1 MMEIKSVSGAVLYRG
16 DSAESLREAVIAA
29 VREGADLSGADL
41 SGANLSAAVVSATID
56 AIADA
61 LRNGEEVKVPGIGT
75 LKPKPVAE
83 RTRRN
88 PATGK
93 EVTVPAHTKVVFK
106 PAAGLRGA
114 A

>member
-1 MMEIKSVSGAVLYRG
+1 MNKS
-16 DSAESLREAVIAA
+16 SLSAA
-29 VREGADLSGADL
+29 VHAATGGTRSTV
-41 SGANLSAAVVSATID
+41 NAVVSATID

-61 LRNGEEVKVPGIGT
+61 LRNGEEVKLPGLGT

-88 PATGK
+88 PATG
-93 EVTVPAHTKVVFK
+93 EPMTVPAHTEVGFK

>member
-1 MMEIKSVSGAVLYRG
+1 MNKS
-16 DSAESLREAVIAA
+16 SLSAA
-29 VREGADLSGADL
+29 VHAATGGSKPTV
-41 SGANLSAAVVSATID
+41 NAVVSATID

-61 LRNGEEVKVPGIGT
+61 LRNGEEVKLPGLGT

-88 PATGK
+88 PATG
-93 EVTVPAHTKVVFK
+93 ESVTVPAHTKVVFK

>member
-1 MMEIKSVSGAVLYRG
+1 MNKSS
-16 DSAESLREAVIAA
+16 
-29 VREGADLSGADL
+29 
-41 SGANLSAAVVSATID
+41 LSAAVHAATGGPKSTVNTVVSATID

-61 LRNGEEVKVPGIGT
+61 LRNGEEVKLPGIGT

>member
-1 MMEIKSVSGAVLYRG
+1 MNKS
-16 DSAESLREAVIAA
+16 SLSAA
-29 VREGADLSGADL
+29 VHAATGGPKSTV
-41 SGANLSAAVVSATID
+41 NAVVSATID

-61 LRNGEEVKVPGIGT
+61 LRNGEEVKLPGLGT

-93 EVTVPAHTKVVFK
+93 EVTVPAHTKIVFK

>member
-1 MMEIKSVSGAVLYRG
+1 MNKS
-16 DSAESLREAVIAA
+16 SLSAA
-29 VREGADLSGADL
+29 VHAATGGTRSTV
-41 SGANLSAAVVSATID
+41 NAVVSATID

-61 LRNGEEVKVPGIGT
+61 LRNGEEVKLPGLGT

>member
-1 MMEIKSVSGAVLYRG
+1 MNKSSPF
-16 DSAESLREAVIAA
+16 AA
-29 VREGADLSGADL
+29 VHAATGGPKSTV
-41 SGANLSAAVVSATID
+41 NAVVSATID

-61 LRNGEEVKVPGIGT
+61 LRSGEEVKLPGIGT
-75 LKPKPVAE
+75 FKSKPVAE

-88 PATGK
+88 PATG
-93 EVTVPAHTKVVFK
+93 ESVTVPAHTKIVFK

>member
-1 MMEIKSVSGAVLYRG
+1 MNKS
-16 DSAESLREAVIAA
+16 SLSAA
-29 VREGADLSGADL
+29 VHAAAGGPKSTV
-41 SGANLSAAVVSATID
+41 NAVVSATID

-61 LRNGEEVKVPGIGT
+61 LRNGEEVKLPGLGT
-75 LKPKPVAE
+75 FKPKPVAE

-88 PATGK
+88 PQTG
-93 EVTVPAHTKVVFK
+93 EPMTVPAHTKVAFK

>member
-1 MMEIKSVSGAVLYRG
+1 MNKS
-16 DSAESLREAVIAA
+16 SLSAA
-29 VREGADLSGADL
+29 VHAATGGTRSTV
-41 SGANLSAAVVSATID
+41 NAVVSATID

-61 LRNGEEVKVPGIGT
+61 LRNGEEVKLPGIGT

>member
-1 MMEIKSVSGAVLYRG
+1 MNKS
-16 DSAESLREAVIAA
+16 SLSAA
-29 VREGADLSGADL
+29 VHAATGGPKSTV
-41 SGANLSAAVVSATID
+41 NAVVSATID

-61 LRNGEEVKVPGIGT
+61 LRNGEEVKLPGLGT

>member
-1 MMEIKSVSGAVLYRG
+1 MNKS
-16 DSAESLREAVIAA
+16 SLSAA
-29 VREGADLSGADL
+29 VHAATGGPKSTV
-41 SGANLSAAVVSATID
+41 NAVVSATID

-61 LRNGEEVKVPGIGT
+61 LRNGEEVKLPGIGT

-106 PAAGLRGA
+106 PAAGLRWWA

>member
-1 MMEIKSVSGAVLYRG
+1 MNKSS
-16 DSAESLREAVIAA
+16 
-29 VREGADLSGADL
+29 
-41 SGANLSAAVVSATID
+41 LSAAVHAATGGPKSTVNTVVSATID

-61 LRNGEEVKVPGIGT
+61 LRNGEEVKLPGLGA

-106 PAAGLRGA
+106 PAAGMRGVA
-114 A
+114 

>member
-1 MMEIKSVSGAVLYRG
+1 MNKSS
-16 DSAESLREAVIAA
+16 
-29 VREGADLSGADL
+29 
-41 SGANLSAAVVSATID
+41 LSAAVHAATGGPKSTVNTVVSATID

-61 LRNGEEVKVPGIGT
+61 LRNGEEVKLPGIGT

-106 PAAGLRGA
+106 PAAGLRWWA

>member
-1 MMEIKSVSGAVLYRG
+1 MNKSS
-16 DSAESLREAVIAA
+16 
-29 VREGADLSGADL
+29 
-41 SGANLSAAVVSATID
+41 LSAAVHALTGGPKSTVNTVVSATID

-61 LRNGEEVKVPGIGT
+61 LRNGEEVKLPGLGT
-75 LKPKPVAE
+75 FKPKPVAE

-88 PATGK
+88 PATG
-93 EVTVPAHTKVVFK
+93 ESVTVPAHTKIVFR

>member
-1 MMEIKSVSGAVLYRG
+1 MNKS
-16 DSAESLREAVIAA
+16 SLSAA
-29 VREGADLSGADL
+29 VHAATGGPKSTV
-41 SGANLSAAVVSATID
+41 NAVVSATID

-61 LRNGEEVKVPGIGT
+61 LRNGEEVKLPGIGT

-93 EVTVPAHTKVVFK
+93 EVTVPAHTKIVFK

>member
-1 MMEIKSVSGAVLYRG
+1 MNKS
-16 DSAESLREAVIAA
+16 SLSAA
-29 VREGADLSGADL
+29 VHAATGDPKSTV
-41 SGANLSAAVVSATID
+41 NAVVSATID

-61 LRNGEEVKVPGIGT
+61 LRNGEEVKLPGIGT

>member
-1 MMEIKSVSGAVLYRG
+1 MNKSS
-16 DSAESLREAVIAA
+16 
-29 VREGADLSGADL
+29 
-41 SGANLSAAVVSATID
+41 LSAAVHALTGGPKSTVNTVVSATID

-61 LRNGEEVKVPGIGT
+61 LRSGEEVKLPGIGT
-75 LKPKPVAE
+75 FKSKPVAE

-88 PATGK
+88 PATG
-93 EVTVPAHTKVVFK
+93 ESVTVPAHTKIVFR

>member
-1 MMEIKSVSGAVLYRG
+1 MNKSS
-16 DSAESLREAVIAA
+16 
-29 VREGADLSGADL
+29 
-41 SGANLSAAVVSATID
+41 LSAAVHAATGGPKSTVNTVVSATID

-61 LRNGEEVKVPGIGT
+61 LRNGEEVKLPGLGT

>member
-1 MMEIKSVSGAVLYRG
+1 MNKS
-16 DSAESLREAVIAA
+16 SLSAA
-29 VREGADLSGADL
+29 VHAATGGPKSTV
-41 SGANLSAAVVSATID
+41 NAVVSATID

-61 LRNGEEVKVPGIGT
+61 LRNGEEVKLPGLGT
-75 LKPKPVAE
+75 FKPKPVAE

-88 PATGK
+88 PKTG
-93 EVTVPAHTKVVFK
+93 EPMTVPAHTKIVFK

>member
-1 MMEIKSVSGAVLYRG
+1 MNKSS
-16 DSAESLREAVIAA
+16 
-29 VREGADLSGADL
+29 
-41 SGANLSAAVVSATID
+41 LSAAVHAATGGPKSTVNAVLSATID

-61 LRNGEEVKVPGIGT
+61 LRNGEEVKIPGLGT
-75 LKPKPVAE
+75 FKPKPVAE

-93 EVTVPAHTKVVFK
+93 EVTVPAHTKIVFK

>member
-1 MMEIKSVSGAVLYRG
+1 MNKSS
-16 DSAESLREAVIAA
+16 
-29 VREGADLSGADL
+29 
-41 SGANLSAAVVSATID
+41 LSAAVHAATGGPKSTVNTVVSATID

-61 LRNGEEVKVPGIGT
+61 LRNGEEVKLPGLGT

-106 PAAGLRGA
+106 PAAGLRWA

>member
-1 MMEIKSVSGAVLYRG
+1 MNKS
-16 DSAESLREAVIAA
+16 SLSAA
-29 VREGADLSGADL
+29 VHAATGGPKSTV
-41 SGANLSAAVVSATID
+41 NAVVSATID

-61 LRNGEEVKVPGIGT
+61 LRNGEEVKLPGIGT

>member
-1 MMEIKSVSGAVLYRG
+1 MNKS
-16 DSAESLREAVIAA
+16 SLSAA
-29 VREGADLSGADL
+29 VHAATGGPKSTV
-41 SGANLSAAVVSATID
+41 NAVVSATID

-61 LRNGEEVKVPGIGT
+61 LRNGEEVKLPGLGT

-93 EVTVPAHTKVVFK
+93 AVTVPAHTKVVFK